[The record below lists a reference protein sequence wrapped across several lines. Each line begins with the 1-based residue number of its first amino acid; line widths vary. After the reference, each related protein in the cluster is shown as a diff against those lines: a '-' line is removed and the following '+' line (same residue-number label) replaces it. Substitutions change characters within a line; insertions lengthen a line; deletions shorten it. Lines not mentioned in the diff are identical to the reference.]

1 MSSDNVLYPQGMTWV
16 GSLKSQEHMAEPL
29 QVANVAHELDLS
41 SEQGPMTYE
50 QPTEIESDQAS
61 TRTWLQTVKSV
72 GINTVKTAVVVAEV
86 TPINEMVRGGIF
98 AALLTQTR
106 DPVVAAAVLG
116 GTTFVL
122 EAGAALAVS
131 DWIAE
136 DRIGQVIDRVDQ
148 SMSRYPRIQK
158 AFTPKRE
165 VKISGLAEVGTALM
179 GGTVVTMEA
188 KQRENPSR
196 TVGEVRKHG
205 LFTATWMAG
214 VLAVSGALTAEG
226 VTNINS
232 PWVWGTGA
240 GLLGLAGLKA
250 VYTKLRS
257 KRLVNKEDKS

>member
-1 MSSDNVLYPQGMTWV
+1 MSSDNVMYPQEMTWV
-16 GSLKSQEHMAEPL
+16 GSLAPQESVVEPL
-29 QVANVAHELDLS
+29 RAANELEIGLDPVLAIP
-41 SEQGPMTYE
+41 EQRTT
-50 QPTEIESDQAS
+50 TENNQDPAK
-61 TRTWLQTVKSV
+61 TWFQRVKTVGV
-72 GINTVKTAVVVAEV
+72 NTVKTAVVVAEV

-106 DPVVAAAVLG
+106 DPVIAAAVAG
-116 GTTFVL
+116 GTTFAL
-122 EAGAALAVS
+122 EAGAALAVA

-136 DRIGQVIDRVDQ
+136 DRIGRVIDRVDQ

-158 AFTPKRE
+158 ALTPKRE
-165 VKISGLAEVGTALM
+165 VKVSGLAEVGTALL
-179 GGTVVTMEA
+179 GGTVVVMEA

-196 TVGEVRKHG
+196 TVEEVRRHG

-226 VTNINS
+226 VTNIEN

-250 VYTKLRS
+250 AYTKLKS
-257 KRLVNKEDKS
+257 KYSTSKEDTV